1 MRFFFVSM
9 MLGIIVFLPS
19 AFVQAD
25 IVPCQGPDCQA
36 CNLVELGQNL
46 LTWFIGIM
54 ASFIALM
61 FAIGGLKMVMSGGNT
76 ESVSKAR
83 SIMSSS
89 IIGFFILL
97 AAWLIV
103 DTVMKLFVDEAQVGV
118 WNSIEC
124 AVQPTMTGTP
134 GGTPTTGG
142 VTTTPPTGAVACTD
156 DAGLIA
162 KYGGSPVGQEA
173 SGLRAMINCYLADP
187 AIAEAVDQNQIY
199 TVDRSHPRCALTNGN
214 PVCGACSHSNNSCH
228 YGRGHGNGAMGV
240 DFNAKAG
247 FTEATLHSRLQAK
260 SGSCGGTFLNEGDH
274 THISMAS
281 C

>member
-134 GGTPTTGG
+134 GGTPTTGPI
-142 VTTTPPTGAVACTD
+142 VTGGTPPVAGGSGVQCSPSNSACSVNALKALGYTDTQANVMSCIAMTESSGNPNTPPYDQTHPGSNSSACGLFQIVRTTWKANATGACSNFETSCKSAVCNAQVARTLVSRNGYSDWTCPSCN
-156 DAGLIA
+156 AKAQGCIN
-162 KYGGSPVGQEA
+162 KYGG
-173 SGLRAMINCYLADP
+173 
-187 AIAEAVDQNQIY
+187 
-199 TVDRSHPRCALTNGN
+199 
-214 PVCGACSHSNNSCH
+214 
-228 YGRGHGNGAMGV
+228 
-240 DFNAKAG
+240 
-247 FTEATLHSRLQAK
+247 
-260 SGSCGGTFLNEGDH
+260 
-274 THISMAS
+274 
-281 C
+281 